1 MQSDHKLDEQESSE
15 RKGGNCVR
23 LSTGA
28 YNYIQLLTGA
38 PASPLIPTALQ
49 IKLLNPRS
57 SLGVLGSDE
66 RKTNPSIMRM
76 ITVTITGWPPGRSHL
91 NSNGTR
97 RKTNNTVS
105 ATELVARSTNL

>member
-49 IKLLNPRS
+49 IKLLNPR